1 MLPQLMKMGLK
12 DQECYLSS
20 LVLYTKKHIFYSFKH
35 DKCHLLYI
43 FGKLIKMQL
52 DGGTFRHQNNGKGDH
67 DPQEGTKSGYL
78 EGDI

>member
-1 MLPQLMKMGLK
+1 MVTGKCKKAFPMLPQLMKMGLK

-43 FGKLIKMQL
+43 FGKLIKIAIKWWN
-52 DGGTFRHQNNGKGDH
+52 T
-67 DPQEGTKSGYL
+67 
-78 EGDI
+78 